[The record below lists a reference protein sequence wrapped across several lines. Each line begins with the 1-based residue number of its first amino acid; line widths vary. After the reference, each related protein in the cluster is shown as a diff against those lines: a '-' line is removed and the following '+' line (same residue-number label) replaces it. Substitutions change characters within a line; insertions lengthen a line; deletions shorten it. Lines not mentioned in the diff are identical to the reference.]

1 MERRF
6 YEEEKMNPRKHT
18 KLVHAGKYAAEVV
31 IEIIDSED
39 GWSPYISR
47 DDALKL
53 DRVREALL
61 AGDLAAASQ
70 YGKV

>member
-1 MERRF
+1 MQAN
-6 YEEEKMNPRKHT
+6 MQQ
-18 KLVHAGKYAAEVV
+18 KLSLKLSTLKTAGRH
-31 IEIIDSED
+31 
-39 GWSPYISR
+39 YISR